1 MGIIHLQS
9 FSTVQKQ
16 CSWYWIKFK
25 PNEKGNKK
33 KISNK
38 EGEKKKLIKKVILMN
53 STILYTLKTGFSRLW
68 YRLLLICKFMQA
80 CTL

>member
-25 PNEKGNKK
+25 PNEKGNMK

-38 EGEKKKLIKKVILMN
+38 EGEKKN
-53 STILYTLKTGFSRLW
+53 
-68 YRLLLICKFMQA
+68 
-80 CTL
+80 

>member
-25 PNEKGNKK
+25 PNEKGNMK

-38 EGEKKKLIKKVILMN
+38 EGEKKKTNKKSYFNEFHNPV
-53 STILYTLKTGFSRLW
+53 YFEDRFFKTLV
-68 YRLLLICKFMQA
+68 
-80 CTL
+80 